1 MILGKNTKIP
11 QTGITVLSHAQATPQ
26 NITAGKQRLLKKLLI
41 ELFLFTDLTQGF
53 SMQYA
58 INIVKFISYI
68 IQRNICYW
76 IILLW
81 CISCLSIQNWARCVD
96 CEKHP
101 TRLLTC
107 SRHQSLQIIQFS
119 NFFLFWFF
127 WKTHFFLRHSK

>member
-101 TRLLTC
+101 IRL
-107 SRHQSLQIIQFS
+107 SLERTKPLKVPS
-119 NFFLFWFF
+119 PSPPLKKGTTGDCPLFIPG
-127 WKTHFFLRHSK
+127 